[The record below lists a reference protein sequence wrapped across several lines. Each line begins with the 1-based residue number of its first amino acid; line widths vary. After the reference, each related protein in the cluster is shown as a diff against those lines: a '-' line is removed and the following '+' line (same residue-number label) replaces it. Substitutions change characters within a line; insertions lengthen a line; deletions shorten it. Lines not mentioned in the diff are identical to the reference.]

1 MSTKKQRK
9 EFEPRVIAE
18 VRFASN
24 GDEPGNGDMKFRIVQ
39 VTVNGGCVVEQLIH
53 DLTGDK
59 WEKQNHTRSID
70 KAWSSIRY
78 QAGITYKTER
88 SLGAPETDPLQLKPR
103 SEHPNDQ
110 KNQEHQKRQAA

>member
-9 EFEPRVIAE
+9 EFEPRQIGSAF
-18 VRFASN
+18 FASN
-24 GDEPGNGDMKFRIVQ
+24 GDEPGVGDMQFRIIQ
-39 VTVNGGCVVEQLIH
+39 VTVNGGCVVEQLV
-53 DLTGDK
+53 DGR
-59 WEKQNHTRSID
+59 WEKQNHTRSVD

-78 QAGITYKTER
+78 QAGITFKTER

-110 KNQEHQKRQAA
+110 KGDHQAQAAA